1 MSLEVNVTMVQQ
13 QTRVASDQQCV
24 VSSLYGVWGAYALGL
39 IVFAT
44 IRNWAGLLIWA
55 AAVPLGKWA
64 QIRLYPR
71 LSPLFG
77 YGSVEDEQAG
87 ALAPVPTVVTFYH
100 ALGCPFCPIVL
111 ERLKTLQSKLGF
123 TLNSVDVTLHPQFL
137 AGRGI
142 RSVPV
147 VEAGGELLVGNA
159 TSKQLAE
166 LIAGCGSIKVTS

>member
-1 MSLEVNVTMVQQ
+1 MPK
-13 QTRVASDQQCV
+13 QTRIASDQQCV

-39 IVFAT
+39 IVCAA
-44 IRNWAGLLIWA
+44 IRNWFGLLIWA

-64 QIRLYPR
+64 QIWLYPH

-77 YGSVEDEQAG
+77 YGSVEDEQAE
-87 ALAPVPTVVTFYH
+87 ALAPAPTLVTFYH

-111 ERLKTLQSKLGF
+111 ERLKTLQGKLGF
-123 TLNSVDVTLHPQFL
+123 TLNSVDVTWHPQFL
-137 AGRGI
+137 AGRGV

-147 VEAGGELLVGNA
+147 VEAGGRLLVGSA

-166 LIAGCGSIKVTS
+166 LIAGCVSIKEAT

>member
-1 MSLEVNVTMVQQ
+1 MTMVQQ

-71 LSPLFG
+71 LSPPFG

-166 LIAGCGSIKVTS
+166 LIAGCGSIKVGQK